1 MRRKTHWLTRPPVLL
16 GAAAVLLL
24 LSTVGSTR
32 AALTYYSDYYEMQVN
47 VSSIGVSLLEN
58 GDSAEGDGALL
69 ADRFS
74 EDEKLVP
81 GKRYDETICVKN
93 TGAIDS
99 YVRVILYRS
108 WKKDG
113 GKDQTL
119 SPELICLDL
128 NTEDWL
134 VDTGMSADGEQYQE
148 RTVLYLRRPLA
159 PGEESAP
166 LCGQLWIDPAIA
178 GQVKTEGTGTLT
190 TSFLYQGCSFDL
202 DVEVNAVQA
211 RNAAD
216 AMKSAWG
223 ADVTVAED
231 GSLSL
236 NLGQ

>member
-1 MRRKTHWLTRPPVLL
+1 MRERRGLSVRTPVLL
-16 GAAAVLLL
+16 GAALVLLL

-47 VSSIGVSLLEN
+47 VSNIGVSLLEN
-58 GDSAEGDGALL
+58 GNSVEGDGALL
-69 ADRFS
+69 ADRFT
-74 EDEKLVP
+74 EEEKMVP
-81 GKRYDETICVKN
+81 GKRYEETISVRN

-99 YVRVILYRS
+99 YVRVILCRS
-108 WKKDG
+108 WKRDG
-113 GKDQTL
+113 GKDRTL

-134 VDTGMSADGEQYQE
+134 VDANVSADGERYQE
-148 RTVLYLRRPLA
+148 RTVLYCRRPLA

-211 RNAAD
+211 ANAAD

-223 ADVTVAED
+223 VDVTVAQD
-231 GSLSL
+231 GTLSL
-236 NLGQ
+236 GQ